1 MNKREEIQTEPGEQI
16 IYNTLK
22 QIEKDT
28 YLLKE
33 SMEILN
39 HFVRDQENS
48 LGSIEDEIKH
58 SSSEVKKGEEDL
70 KIADEYSYIHYYLY
84 TAVSVIGAGII
95 YLLF

>member
-1 MNKREEIQTEPGEQI
+1 MELTNGDKQQI
-16 IYNTLK
+16 KIDKLK

-39 HFVRDQENS
+39 QFVNDQENS
-48 LGSIEDEIKH
+48 LDSIEDEIKH
-58 SSSEVKKGEEDL
+58 SSSEVKRGEEDL
-70 KIADEYSYIHYYLY
+70 VIADGYSYIHYYLY
-84 TAVSVIGAGII
+84 TAASIVGAGLI